1 MRILFTFLTI
11 ILFNSLSFTQTV
23 NYKIYSDYEFFRM
36 IEEEQDSIFSLKNA
50 IVTHKNKNTSNLD
63 SRSVQSNSDL
73 TKGDTTF
80 INKAIELENVHF
92 IQSENNSSAA
102 LNHIVFNR
110 NVKIL
115 NSTAAFFNNCI
126 FNGNIEFLS
135 DKALDEIEEN
145 VDKLFYGYN
154 SDVLFSNC
162 IFRKSFTLDIISIE
176 VYEPLSVKILNSE
189 FYPIKNKSSIEIAVN
204 NIRSIIFEDNTIIGD
219 SFFNFFI
226 DTAGETY
233 IANNNFGDV
242 RFDFLKASIN
252 SAQLCAVEDNIF
264 NKDLFLTIDNFNP
277 DHVYRW
283 NQWKNKVVTN
293 YGYTI
298 YMQHILDNDSTK
310 TLKFN
315 EIFQS
320 DSIFDTYKNK
330 FRFENAKAYKYEMR
344 LLGNFYDFY
353 KAQHDKEF
361 ASDVYVELKNLETK
375 RFKYL
380 YHKNPSFD
388 TFFTWKINSFL
399 SVFSAYG
406 TKPSNAIIF
415 SFYVII
421 IFGFIYLFFPNSWDK
436 HGRNR
441 IINRYSFFIKY
452 MNTNSGIHQ
461 VYLDDKN
468 EQLMEYEEFKK
479 FIESSNKT
487 IPSFFTVTALP
498 LYKWAI
504 SGTKLTAAFLRRI
517 DIVNGSWN
525 DLPSGKRFWKL
536 ILLIGAFLVAI
547 VYDVFIKVLNALML
561 SLNTF
566 TTLGFG
572 EIPIKGLP
580 RYLAIIQGFIGWF
593 MLTIFSVSLI
603 SQLLN

>member
-1 MRILFTFLTI
+1 
-11 ILFNSLSFTQTV
+11 
-23 NYKIYSDYEFFRM
+23 M
-36 IEEEQDSIFSLKNA
+36 IELENDSIFILKNA
-50 IVTHKNKNTSNLD
+50 LIIDNEDYASETKLPQSTRTINDTIYVNKKL
-63 SRSVQSNSDL
+63 
-73 TKGDTTF
+73 
-80 INKAIELENVHF
+80 ELENVHF
-92 IQSENNSSAA
+92 IQGEGDTPDF
-102 LNHIVFNR
+102 LNRIVFNKD
-110 NVKIL
+110 VIL
-115 NSTAAFFNNCI
+115 LNTTAAFFKNCI
-126 FNGNIEFLS
+126 FKGNIDIKS
-135 DKALDEIEEN
+135 DKPLDATIEEAEKQ
-145 VDKLFYGYN
+145 VFEYN
-154 SDVLFSNC
+154 NTIGFSNC
-162 IFRKSFTLDIISIE
+162 IIRDNLLIDIISIE
-176 VYEPLSVKILNSE
+176 VYEPLSVYVGNSKIYAKSNQ
-189 FYPIKNKSSIEIAVN
+189 SSIEIAVN
-204 NIRSIIFEDNTIIGD
+204 NIRSIIFENNKIFGD

-226 DTAGETY
+226 DTANETY
-233 IANNNFGDV
+233 IANNNFGNV
-242 RFDFLKASIN
+242 RLDFLKASIN
-252 SAQLCAVEDNIF
+252 SAQICAFEDNIF
-264 NKDLFLTIDNFNP
+264 NTDLFLTIDHFNP

-298 YMQHILDNDSTK
+298 YMQYILDNDSTK
-310 TLKFN
+310 SLLFN
-315 EIFQS
+315 DIFQN

-330 FRFENAKAYKYEMR
+330 FRFENDKAYKYEMR

-353 KAQHDKEF
+353 KAQHDIEF

-388 TFFTWKINSFL
+388 SFFTWKINSFL

-504 SGTKLTAAFLRRI
+504 SGTKLTAAFLRKI